1 MKIGVH
7 PVTYSKR
14 LTYSLLEPVIVGI
27 VIFAIFRFV
36 YDCNQITCLI
46 VIGIAALIFI
56 RRFYWYKYFL
66 QSVQVGEQENSFEL
80 IFFIF
85 NKKKKLIIPAHELT
99 IIEDQ
104 AFVRGKLKKLVF
116 NHNGK
121 VLLVQYEQFGWTKEK
136 LSALY
141 YAWKKAQGNQP

>member
-1 MKIGVH
+1 MKIEVH
-7 PVTYSKR
+7 PVTYFKR
-14 LTYSLLEPVIVGI
+14 LAYALLEPAILGVAL
-27 VIFAIFRFV
+27 FAVFHFI
-36 YDCNQITCLI
+36 YDDDQITCLLT
-46 VIGIAALIFI
+46 IGIVALIFI
-56 RRFYWYKYFL
+56 RRFHWYKYFL
-66 QSVQVGEQENSFEL
+66 QSLQVGEQEKSFEL

-85 NKKKKLIIPAHELT
+85 NKKKKLIVPFHELT

-116 NHNGK
+116 RHKGK

-141 YAWKKAQGNQP
+141 RAWKKTQDNRL